1 MVIIM
6 VSKTL
11 TVTYQQKDFALS
23 TQVKGDSSDWIMFI
37 HGLGCTKESF
47 DNLWEFTNLFKG
59 FSLLAFDL
67 LGFGNSSRPDD
78 FSYTMEDQAGV
89 CRTLLDKFKPDKI
102 HIVAHSMGGAVGVLL
117 AEKIGER
124 VASFINVEGNLI
136 SEDCGP
142 LSRKSISVSFEEFN
156 ARGFDELKSLVRM
169 SRDESSKR
177 WLVWCEKSDSL
188 AYYKTSRSLIEW
200 SESGNLLKIFEK
212 LKVKKAYL
220 YGAKNSEMKIIDGLH
235 TIRKIPISYSGHFCM
250 IDNPKEFYS
259 TIAEVL
265 NNRQAQ

>member
-6 VSKTL
+6 DSKMITIS
-11 TVTYQQKDFALS
+11 YQQKNFELS
-23 TQVKGDSSDWIMFI
+23 TQLRDGSRELIIFI

-47 DNLWEFTNLFKG
+47 DNLWDFTGLFKG

-67 LGFGNSSRPDD
+67 PGFGNSSRPED
-78 FSYTMEDQAGV
+78 FSYTMEDQAEV
-89 CRTLLDKFKPDKI
+89 CKVLLDRFKPAKI
-102 HIVAHSMGGAVGVLL
+102 HIVAHSMGGAVGLLL
-117 AEKIGER
+117 AEKIGEM

-156 ARGFDELKSLVRM
+156 AREFDELKSLVRM
-169 SRDESSKR
+169 SRDKSSKL
-177 WLVWCEKSDSL
+177 WLSWCEKSDSL

-200 SESGNLLKIFEK
+200 SENGNLLKIFEK
-212 LKVKKAYL
+212 LKVNKAYL
-220 YGAKNSEMKIIDGLH
+220 YGAKNSEMKIIDRLH
-235 TIRKIPISYSGHFCM
+235 TIRKIPISHSGHFCM

-259 TIAEVL
+259 TIAEILSTRRVS
-265 NNRQAQ
+265 